1 MKFKLMNCIL
11 AVCVLLTGCAAAPS
25 ESDNAETDS
34 SPYLYDFTM
43 EDLSPKMQGYLKD
56 LAIFVDGDTFSLFD
70 IDFKVNSVAYTS
82 SVAELED
89 NFYELPSE
97 VQLTGQML
105 DDDHL
110 VVLVSL
116 TMTNTAA
123 TARDFYLNSFRLA
136 SWTGPDSEDE
146 EIAYAFY
153 RTGVEAPVAQ
163 NRKYFRVSLK
173 PQVATTVT
181 VGFIGNSTI
190 PDTRSNFLKIGTTG
204 STSDP
209 TMYIP
214 LPKAT

>member
-11 AVCVLLTGCAAAPS
+11 TVCVLLTGCAAAPNEADS
-25 ESDNAETDS
+25 VKTDS
-34 SPYLYDFTM
+34 SLYRYDVTR
-43 EDLSPKMQGYLKD
+43 EDLSPEMQEYLKE
-56 LAIFVDGDTFSLFD
+56 LAIFVDGDSFSLFD

-82 SVAELED
+82 SVAELEN
-89 NFYELPSE
+89 NFYNLPSK
-97 VQLTGQML
+97 VQLSGQML

-123 TARDFYLNSFRLA
+123 TAQDFYLNSFNLA
-136 SWTGPDSEDE
+136 SWTVPDSE

-153 RTGVEAPVAQ
+153 RTGVEAPAAE
-163 NRKYFRVSLK
+163 NREYFRISLK

-190 PDTRSNFLKIGTTG
+190 PDTRSNFLTIGTTG

-209 TMYIP
+209 IVYIP
-214 LPKAT
+214 LQKAS

>member
-1 MKFKLMNCIL
+1 MKFKLINCIL
-11 AVCVLLTGCAAAPS
+11 AVCVLLVGCAAEPN
-25 ESDNAETDS
+25 ESDSVETDS
-34 SPYLYDFTM
+34 SPYLYDVTR
-43 EDLSPKMQGYLKD
+43 EDLSPEMQEYLKD
-56 LAIFVDGDTFSLFD
+56 LAIFVDGDSFSLFD

-89 NFYELPSE
+89 NFYNLPSE

-105 DDDHL
+105 DGDHL

-123 TARDFYLNSFRLA
+123 TEQDFYLNSFNLT
-136 SWTGPDSEDE
+136 SWIVSDSEQ
-146 EIAYAFY
+146 IGYAFY
-153 RTGVEAPVAQ
+153 RTGVESPSAE
-163 NRKYFRVSLK
+163 NREYFRISLK

-181 VGFIGNSTI
+181 VGFIGSSAI
-190 PDTRSNFLKIGTTG
+190 PDTRSNFLTIGTTG

-209 TMYIP
+209 ILYIP